1 MPMSMGWL
9 MAADIAVQ
17 KKKLKFPVAKKM
29 VVWSFCLN
37 VGIAKLLTGV
47 AFLSSKKI
55 TVGQITRCHCIEHW
69 LFILVHYFR
78 TVLRTQTQ
86 ICWVVDPAWTD
97 FTHPRWMHWLD
108 LGILAGLLSMF
119 TSRTQKDSSS
129 SQEKSKTNSMRN
141 TKGTLRTTLRFDG
154 KDPLTSCKLCG
165 PWALIWSSRAGPR
178 NPKPHSWLCAAWVQ
192 AMLLP
197 FGFRK
202 ITPSSLA
209 DSCSQQRFVRFGMDT
224 LIHCYTLMKSHGP
237 RSFQ

>member
-1 MPMSMGWL
+1 M
-9 MAADIAVQ
+9 
-17 KKKLKFPVAKKM
+17 KFPVAKKI

-69 LFILVHYFR
+69 LLILFHYFR
-78 TVLRTQTQ
+78 AVLRTQTQ

-154 KDPLTSCKLCG
+154 KDPLTSCKLC
-165 PWALIWSSRAGPR
+165 
-178 NPKPHSWLCAAWVQ
+178 AAWVQ

-224 LIHCYTLMKSHGP
+224 LLYSHEKPRAQVFPFPTLWSSRHCEALLTSSLCRGCESHVWAGGACAHIIHTAQ
-237 RSFQ
+237 RW